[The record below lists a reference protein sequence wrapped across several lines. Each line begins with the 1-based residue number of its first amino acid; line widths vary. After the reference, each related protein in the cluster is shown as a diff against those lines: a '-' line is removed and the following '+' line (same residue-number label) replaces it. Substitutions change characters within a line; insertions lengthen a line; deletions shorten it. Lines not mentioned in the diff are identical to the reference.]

1 MPSRRRAQ
9 SVSVGRK
16 TNSASG
22 SMNLRTS
29 QGHATRSTF
38 TFSLV
43 IHFISYLYQAAVDQ
57 AHQAGADHNWD
68 DIPFP
73 LQHSNQGH
81 KSKREGEAVEN
92 LRAWKKSIE
101 AEPNREI
108 HDHADDCGC
117 DGGKRR
123 VEPDHAA

>member
-9 SVSVGRK
+9 SLSVGRK

-22 SMNLRTS
+22 WMNLRTS

-57 AHQAGADHNWD
+57 AHQAGADHNCD

-73 LQHSNQGH
+73 VHHYNH
-81 KSKREGEAVEN
+81 VHNSKREGEPVET
-92 LRAWKKSIE
+92 LMAWKESIE

-123 VEPDHAA
+123 VEP

>member
-1 MPSRRRAQ
+1 MPSRRLAQ

-43 IHFISYLYQAAVDQ
+43 IHFISYLCQTAVDQ
-57 AHQAGADHNWD
+57 AHQTRADHNWD

-73 LQHSNQGH
+73 SQHSNQGH
-81 KSKREGEAVEN
+81 ESEAESEPIETLMV
-92 LRAWKKSIE
+92 WKESIE
-101 AEPNREI
+101 AEPN
-108 HDHADDCGC
+108 G
-117 DGGKRR
+117 
-123 VEPDHAA
+123 